1 MGAAHA
7 VSDADDGPGHLCP
20 LDIDQVEE
28 IARVIEPASCDIVS
42 TNAFVRW
49 SQVTYDHFPASLH

>member
-1 MGAAHA
+1 LELGLCVGLGLQMGAAHA

-28 IARVIEPASCDIVS
+28 VARVIEPASCGIVS
-42 TNAFVRW
+42 TNSFD
-49 SQVTYDHFPASLH
+49 S